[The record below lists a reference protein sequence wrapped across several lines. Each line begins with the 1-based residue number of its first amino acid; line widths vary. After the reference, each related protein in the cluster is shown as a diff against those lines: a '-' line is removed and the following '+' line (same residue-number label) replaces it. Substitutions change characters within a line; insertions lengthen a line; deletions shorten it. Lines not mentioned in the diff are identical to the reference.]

1 MHMYFYYSFVL
12 SGSVGPFII
21 SMCVFVGDAVNTKSK
36 RQIEKLL
43 TDTPAELPA
52 ISPPDSVKDLKST
65 DERHS
70 LTHKAELAKDC
81 KNRSKG
87 KNKVDH
93 HSTKSGVSSP
103 APRIT
108 IKLVAKKKMK
118 TVKEPHKKSV
128 KKAKVEGIQEQPKAK
143 DIQDDQI
150 SSAHVKLKTEPH
162 EDKYGT
168 EEKAGGTLPARRRG
182 RSAAK
187 PTESICQS
195 STKVTTDDQSS
206 KEKKSANQLDNVKDT
221 GTAESDTN
229 KTELK
234 HKQIMTGQHA
244 KGNQQGIRR
253 SNRVTNTLSKRP
265 SDSPA
270 ERGSPVKSD
279 AVLPESKSKVSRST
293 KNKQSIRSDRQ
304 RQSKRLNK
312 NVTVPEEH
320 GPTSTETNTSAVQ
333 PTVCLP
339 LGNEEMK
346 VPSLKLIKI
355 RNPKYGAK
363 SSGKNSTRK
372 KKRKKFIWTLTL
384 VKRGG
389 PTPDVEN
396 TVKPEEKTVND
407 VGQSSVCDSNTGTDP
422 VSRLGNSAPQ
432 ESNAADSNEKSSQK
446 KDDVSLE
453 ESFTSQGEVESEDK
467 NEASP
472 QEDIT
477 KLDCGKVVPPLQI
490 KKVSSPGKH
499 RSSKPSFLIQQ
510 VSPVP
515 EKQEDVLKDG
525 GDVREAKSPNVDA
538 EVLPTRRLRRRTP
551 NLDSLQK
558 KADSHAP
565 ATTKKQRVKRSP
577 QVEAA
582 LQVHTE
588 DSSQGLTEECSSHV
602 VAENSSKAAGVNSS
616 EVPDK
621 DCPQKTDEPS
631 QVPAEVSPPELEV
644 EQEPPIKEAQ
654 PLPVPSKPRKKC
666 KNNKVGKKRSVQ
678 TKVAVAA
685 LEAAVNIEFP
695 TVDTTNTDP
704 VLMEGSPAVVT
715 ETNQSEP
722 KDSILPETQQDALSK
737 EEETIPP
744 PVKEE
749 TDIQLIDSQQSLTVE
764 CQEIDLNQLMHKRRK
779 SNKKVKKT
787 RKRVA
792 VHHSKHK
799 LRGRD
804 GKFAPLKL
812 AGSQGVCEEND
823 HVSTQSATTEPAPG
837 SRLIG
842 VQKKYKKRYSGIQF
856 LGSKGSKSKC
866 NITSKLIEM
875 GLDKDT
881 LKREESDTLVDGAHA
896 DVVDPQPGKTK
907 FVKNIKHFI
916 MPVVSARSSR
926 VIKTPQRFMDDIG
939 MSVLPRRNSPKKGL
953 QMGLQIRPG
962 KRRDEGTGRAISP
975 ILSIDE
981 EDILSEAQL
990 DVDLFSAQD
999 LSDSTDFTDSLFS
1012 ETKSGNMEKKR
1023 PLLKHSSFRWHLPE
1037 ESSEEM
1043 YTLDKDLKDNCEN
1056 LFLSNPANRSREL
1069 LSTDFIDG
1077 QKKKPLSKFDKQ
1089 TAHLKFYQKL
1099 KKGLPK
1105 SRSATETDSV
1115 SKPLQSPVD
1124 LAEGLDDEAMSISLR
1139 QRSTNPEKEKSKLKI
1154 EDLDTPGV
1162 VRKVSV
1168 CVRSMKSKSFAFQQD
1183 KEELAGKDTAL
1194 LPSGKLNYLLS
1205 YFNDISIYFV
1215 QTLRNDYVIDQ
1226 KLTYAP

>member
-1 MHMYFYYSFVL
+1 MMAAAGCGSATAAAGGGQGGPATARGRFPGRPWSSRSRLRSEKRWQLGRSGLEAEDVTNGGPRPTNLGLSLNEDQSHLRLLGIEASHKILGQAGYSS
-12 SGSVGPFII
+12 SGSEEVSSQTEPGGDDFRGFEAERKGSKGPLW
-21 SMCVFVGDAVNTKSK
+21 SRKNPSKGDAVNKKSK

-43 TDTPAELPA
+43 TDTSAKLTA

-65 DERHS
+65 EERHT

-81 KNRSKG
+81 RNRSKG
-87 KNKVDH
+87 KNKMDH

-128 KKAKVEGIQEQPKAK
+128 KKAKGEGIQDQPKAK

-195 STKVTTDDQSS
+195 STKVATDDQNS

-234 HKQIMTGQHA
+234 HKEIMTGQHT
-244 KGNQQGIRR
+244 KVNQQGIRR

-265 SDSPA
+265 SDSA
-270 ERGSPVKSD
+270 VERGSPVKSD
-279 AVLPESKSKVSRST
+279 AVLPETKLKVSRSV
-293 KNKQSIRSDRQ
+293 KNKQSIRSQ

-389 PTPDVEN
+389 LSPDAEN
-396 TVKPEEKTVND
+396 TVKPAEKTVND
-407 VGQSSVCDSNTGTDP
+407 VGQSSLCDSNTGTSLTGADP
-422 VSRLGNSAPQ
+422 VSKLGNSTPQ
-432 ESNAADSNEKSSQK
+432 ESNTADSNEKSSQK

-453 ESFTSQGEVESEDK
+453 ENFTSQVEVESDDK

-499 RSSKPSFLIQQ
+499 KSSKPSFLIQQ

-525 GDVREAKSPNVDA
+525 GEVKEAKSPNVDA

-558 KADSHAP
+558 KSDSHTP
-565 ATTKKQRVKRSP
+565 VTTKKQKVKRSP
-577 QVEAA
+577 QMEAA

-588 DSSQGLTEECSSHV
+588 DSSQVLTEECSSHV
-602 VAENSSKAAGVNSS
+602 VAENSSKAADVNSS

-621 DCPQKTDEPS
+621 DSPQKTDEPS
-631 QVPAEVSPPELEV
+631 QVPAEVSPQELEI
-644 EQEPPIKEAQ
+644 EQEPHIKEAQ
-654 PLPVPSKPRKKC
+654 PLPVPSKLRKKC
-666 KNNKVGKKRSVQ
+666 KNNK
-678 TKVAVAA
+678 
-685 LEAAVNIEFP
+685 
-695 TVDTTNTDP
+695 
-704 VLMEGSPAVVT
+704 
-715 ETNQSEP
+715 
-722 KDSILPETQQDALSK
+722 
-737 EEETIPP
+737 
-744 PVKEE
+744 
-749 TDIQLIDSQQSLTVE
+749 
-764 CQEIDLNQLMHKRRK
+764 
-779 SNKKVKKT
+779 
-787 RKRVA
+787 
-792 VHHSKHK
+792 
-799 LRGRD
+799 
-804 GKFAPLKL
+804 
-812 AGSQGVCEEND
+812 
-823 HVSTQSATTEPAPG
+823 
-837 SRLIG
+837 
-842 VQKKYKKRYSGIQF
+842 
-856 LGSKGSKSKC
+856 
-866 NITSKLIEM
+866 
-875 GLDKDT
+875 
-881 LKREESDTLVDGAHA
+881 
-896 DVVDPQPGKTK
+896 
-907 FVKNIKHFI
+907 
-916 MPVVSARSSR
+916 
-926 VIKTPQRFMDDIG
+926 
-939 MSVLPRRNSPKKGL
+939 
-953 QMGLQIRPG
+953 
-962 KRRDEGTGRAISP
+962 
-975 ILSIDE
+975 
-981 EDILSEAQL
+981 
-990 DVDLFSAQD
+990 
-999 LSDSTDFTDSLFS
+999 
-1012 ETKSGNMEKKR
+1012 
-1023 PLLKHSSFRWHLPE
+1023 
-1037 ESSEEM
+1037 
-1043 YTLDKDLKDNCEN
+1043 
-1056 LFLSNPANRSREL
+1056 
-1069 LSTDFIDG
+1069 
-1077 QKKKPLSKFDKQ
+1077 
-1089 TAHLKFYQKL
+1089 
-1099 KKGLPK
+1099 
-1105 SRSATETDSV
+1105 
-1115 SKPLQSPVD
+1115 
-1124 LAEGLDDEAMSISLR
+1124 
-1139 QRSTNPEKEKSKLKI
+1139 
-1154 EDLDTPGV
+1154 
-1162 VRKVSV
+1162 
-1168 CVRSMKSKSFAFQQD
+1168 
-1183 KEELAGKDTAL
+1183 
-1194 LPSGKLNYLLS
+1194 
-1205 YFNDISIYFV
+1205 
-1215 QTLRNDYVIDQ
+1215 
-1226 KLTYAP
+1226 